1 MRHYANTP
9 NCNTSGLST
18 TVRKDVTCP
27 DCLMVMGPDPEKL
40 GGYHFPETRFVQESR
55 HEDIDCKIS
64 EEFHEFVCEES
75 GTFREIMELW
85 DIVQVC
91 ETKLRKLK
99 MEGADV
105 EGARL
110 AVFNG
115 CRERGYYR

>member
-1 MRHYANTP
+1 VEFWDA
-9 NCNTSGLST
+9 
-18 TVRKDVTCP
+18 
-27 DCLMVMGPDPEKL
+27 L
-40 GGYHFPETRFVQESR
+40 G
-55 HEDIDCKIS
+55 EDQ
-64 EEFHEFVCEES
+64 H
-75 GTFREIMELW
+75 EIMELW

-115 CRERGYYR
+115 CRIRGYYR